1 MTTPHENPMPWE
13 AQANELTE
21 TQVREQLARI
31 LATGALQAAR
41 KPRAADHEDP
51 AGSRTGDE

>member
-1 MTTPHENPMPWE
+1 MPWE

-21 TQVREQLARI
+21 TQVREQLARV

-51 AGSRTGDE
+51 AGSRTGGE